1 MSNKFNDLLK
11 NLASN
16 PKRLFLID
24 SLGALVTACLTGL
37 VLTRFEAVFGIPP
50 KVLYK
55 LAVVAIIYAVYS
67 ISCFCFI
74 KTNWKP
80 FLTAIAIA
88 NSIYIFITIGLV
100 FFFYP
105 QVSVLGLFYFLGE
118 LTIIASLVFIE
129 LKTVFQS
136 E

>member
-1 MSNKFNDLLK
+1 MLAKFR
-11 NLASN
+11 SN
-16 PKRLFLID
+16 PRQLFLID

-37 VLTRFEAVFGIPP
+37 VLTRFEAVFGIPLM
-50 KVLYK
+50 VLYK
-55 LAVVAIIYAVYS
+55 LAIVALIYAVYS
-67 ISCFCFI
+67 ISCYCFI

-105 QVSVLGLFYFLGE
+105 KVSVLGLIYFLGE
-118 LTIIASLVFIE
+118 LTIIAGLVFIE
-129 LKTVFQS
+129 IKTAFSV
-136 E
+136 